1 LLDFGLHRFHNML
14 WITADKTAM
23 NYFGR
28 NNRRIIDELY
38 YGHCTNRQQERDL
51 IMEYLIMNK
60 EEIVTGN

>member
-1 LLDFGLHRFHNML
+1 ML

-38 YGHCTNRQQERDL
+38 YGHCINRQQERDL